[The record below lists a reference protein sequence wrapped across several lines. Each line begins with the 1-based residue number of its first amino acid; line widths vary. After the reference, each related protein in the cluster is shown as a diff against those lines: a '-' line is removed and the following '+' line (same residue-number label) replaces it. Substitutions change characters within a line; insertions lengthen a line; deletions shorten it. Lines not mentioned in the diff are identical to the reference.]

1 MSNNTL
7 FIATLEQIL
16 TNLKNSKLEYLKAS
30 DRHNDLNHK
39 RFFNLQSTVRNR
51 YFQDIIVVLRSNK
64 VEIDDLVI
72 NRLNFEQRL
81 TSSLGKPKLNVFEN
95 CFQLDKKL
103 LELYEKA
110 LDLDDSFE
118 IVKTHKFKIEDIIV
132 QNNQFYENKAFTLN
146 S

>member
-1 MSNNTL
+1 MPNNTL

-30 DRHNDLNHK
+30 DWHNDLNHK
-39 RFFNLQSTVRNR
+39 RFFNLQSTLRNR
-51 YFQDIIVVLRSNK
+51 YFQDIIVVLRLKK

-81 TSSLGKPKLNVFEN
+81 TSCLGKPKLNVFEN

-118 IVKTHKFKIEDIIV
+118 IIKTHKFKFENVIV
-132 QNNQFYENKAFTLN
+132 ENNQFYEKKAFTLN

>member
-1 MSNNTL
+1 MPNNTL

-39 RFFNLQSTVRNR
+39 RFFN
-51 YFQDIIVVLRSNK
+51 FQDIIVVLRSKK

>member
-1 MSNNTL
+1 
-7 FIATLEQIL
+7 
-16 TNLKNSKLEYLKAS
+16 
-30 DRHNDLNHK
+30 
-39 RFFNLQSTVRNR
+39 
-51 YFQDIIVVLRSNK
+51 
-64 VEIDDLVI
+64 
-72 NRLNFEQRL
+72 
-81 TSSLGKPKLNVFEN
+81 
-95 CFQLDKKL
+95 LDKKL

>member
-1 MSNNTL
+1 MSSNTL

-16 TNLKNSKLEYLKAS
+16 TNLKNSKLEYLRAS
-30 DRHNDLNHK
+30 DWHNDLNHK
-39 RFFNLQSTVRNR
+39 RFINLQSTLRNR
-51 YFQDIIVVLRSNK
+51 YFQEIIVVLRLKK
-64 VEIDDLVI
+64 VEINDLVI

-81 TSSLGKPKLNVFEN
+81 TSSLGKPKLNVFKN

-103 LELYEKA
+103 LGLYEKA

-118 IVKTHKFKIEDIIV
+118 IIKTHKLRIEDIIV
-132 QNNQFYENKAFTLN
+132 EKNQLYEKKVFTLN

>member
-1 MSNNTL
+1 MSRSTL
-7 FIATLEQIL
+7 FIATLEQII

-30 DRHNDLNHK
+30 DLHNDLNYK
-39 RFFNLQSTVRNR
+39 RFFNLQSTLRNP
-51 YFQDIIVVLRSNK
+51 YFHDIIMVLRSKK
-64 VEIDDLVI
+64 VEINDLVI

-81 TSSLGKPKLNVFEN
+81 TYSLGKQKLNVFDN

-110 LDLDDSFE
+110 FDLDDSFE
-118 IVKTHKFKIEDIIV
+118 IIKTHKFKIEDIII
-132 QNNQFYENKAFTLN
+132 QNDQFYENRAFKLN

>member
-1 MSNNTL
+1 
-7 FIATLEQIL
+7 
-16 TNLKNSKLEYLKAS
+16 
-30 DRHNDLNHK
+30 
-39 RFFNLQSTVRNR
+39 
-51 YFQDIIVVLRSNK
+51 

-81 TSSLGKPKLNVFEN
+81 TSSLGKPKLNVFKN

>member
-1 MSNNTL
+1 MPINTL

-39 RFFNLQSTVRNR
+39 RFFNLQSTLRNR
-51 YFQDIIVVLRSNK
+51 YFQDIIVVLRLKK

-81 TSSLGKPKLNVFEN
+81 TSCLGKPKLNVFKN

-118 IVKTHKFKIEDIIV
+118 IIKTHKFKFENVIV
-132 QNNQFYENKAFTLN
+132 ENNQFYEKKAFTLN

>member
-1 MSNNTL
+1 MSSNTL

-30 DRHNDLNHK
+30 DWHNDLNHK
-39 RFFNLQSTVRNR
+39 RFFNLQSTLRNR
-51 YFQDIIVVLRSNK
+51 YFQDIIVVLRLKK

-81 TSSLGKPKLNVFEN
+81 TSCLGKPKLNVFEN

-103 LELYEKA
+103 LELYAKA

-118 IVKTHKFKIEDIIV
+118 SIKTHKFKFEDVIDE
-132 QNNQFYENKAFTLN
+132 NNQFYEKKAFTLN

>member
-1 MSNNTL
+1 M
-7 FIATLEQIL
+7 
-16 TNLKNSKLEYLKAS
+16 
-30 DRHNDLNHK
+30 
-39 RFFNLQSTVRNR
+39 
-51 YFQDIIVVLRSNK
+51 
-64 VEIDDLVI
+64 EIDDLVI

-81 TSSLGKPKLNVFEN
+81 TSSLGKSKLNVFEN

>member
-1 MSNNTL
+1 MSSNTL

-16 TNLKNSKLEYLKAS
+16 TYLKNSKLEYLKAS

-39 RFFNLQSTVRNR
+39 RFFNLQSTLRNL
-51 YFQDIIVVLRSNK
+51 YFQDIIVVLRSKK

-81 TSSLGKPKLNVFEN
+81 TSSLGKSKLNVFEN

>member
-7 FIATLEQIL
+7 FIATLEKIL

-39 RFFNLQSTVRNR
+39 RFFNLQSTLRNR
-51 YFQDIIVVLRSNK
+51 YFHDIIMVLRSKK
-64 VEIDDLVI
+64 VEIDALVI

-81 TSSLGKPKLNVFEN
+81 TSSLGKPKLNIFDN

-110 LDLDDSFE
+110 YDLDGSFE
-118 IVKTHKFKIEDIIV
+118 VIKDHKFKIEHIIL
-132 QNNQFYENKAFTLN
+132 QNDKFYSNKAFSIN

>member
-1 MSNNTL
+1 MPSNTL
-7 FIATLEQIL
+7 FIAMLEQIL

-39 RFFNLQSTVRNR
+39 RFFNLQSTLRNR
-51 YFQDIIVVLRSNK
+51 YFQDIIMVLRSKK
-64 VEIDDLVI
+64 VEINDLVI

-81 TSSLGKPKLNVFEN
+81 TSSLGKQKLNVFDN

-110 LDLDDSFE
+110 FDLDDSFE
-118 IVKTHKFKIEDIIV
+118 IIETHKFKIEDMII
-132 QNNQFYENKAFTLN
+132 QNNQFYENKEFKLN